1 MYRYLSFLIKYFPN
15 KSLIIKKLILFDL
28 KLKDKDFG
36 KISLPII
43 GTKLYKNYKTIIL
56 VH

>member
-43 GTKLYKNYKTIIL
+43 GTKL
-56 VH
+56 